1 MRDTVHFDHYWSLCS
16 WFWKNMI
23 QNFHYMGF
31 AQRDCLQEDKLQYRI
46 SGIYVLCF
54 FSSVK
59 SKIFV
64 SSIILALGFNLFQ
77 LKPIGI
83 FINNCHWN
91 KFLLINL
98 ESNCFAVVCVINI
111 AVLYI
116 YIIYIIIWCVLLI
129 LLCYISTLY
138 TSSYSVLYI
147 LFSHRLFLEFPV
159 CFSFVPQFLLAML
172 LYCLTV
178 LRSFNC

>member
-31 AQRDCLQEDKLQYRI
+31 AQRDCLQDDKLQYRI

-111 AVLYI
+111 AVLFI
-116 YIIYIIIWCVLLI
+116 YIIYIIIRC
-129 LLCYISTLY
+129 
-138 TSSYSVLYI
+138 VLYI

-178 LRSFNC
+178 LRGFNC

>member
-116 YIIYIIIWCVLLI
+116 YIIYIIIWCV
-129 LLCYISTLY
+129 CV
-138 TSSYSVLYI
+138 TSWRGAHSLNTAVNTTGAFCRGAASGAPMHPVSSGLVCI
-147 LFSHRLFLEFPV
+147 FL
-159 CFSFVPQFLLAML
+159 SAIHFLPSSLE
-172 LYCLTV
+172 
-178 LRSFNC
+178 S